1 MPMIAD
7 QERIDAI
14 RLLRR
19 HGAADATIA
28 SAAGLSR
35 QRIHALAGP
44 RGAAPPAPARGTMR
58 PPRADA
64 PDRLPGLMLAWRNRR
79 GWSQSRAAAALGVD
93 SLTWSRWERGAQVCR
108 FAHLVLNYLA
118 WLDKRY

>member
-14 RLLRR
+14 QLLRR
-19 HGAADATIA
+19 HGATDATIA

-44 RGAAPPAPARGTMR
+44 RGAAAKAATPR
-58 PPRADA
+58 PPRTEA
-64 PDRLPGLMLAWRNRR
+64 PERLPALLLAWRSRR
-79 GWSQSRAAAALGVD
+79 GWSQARAARALGVD
-93 SLTWSRWERGAQVCR
+93 SVTWSRWETGAQGCR
-108 FAHLVLNYLA
+108 VAHLVLNYLA
-118 WLDKRY
+118 WLDKRC